1 MWGIEARGV
10 TKTYGDGQAAVM
22 ALRGVDLQVAKG
34 RFLAIMGPSGSGK
47 SSLLYILGGMEQPT
61 SGQVLVEGEDLAA
74 MDDKRR
80 TLMRRQRLG
89 FIFQAFNLLPALTAE
104 ENVRVPLQ
112 LGGLS
117 TRGAAERAAE
127 ALELVGIGHRRR
139 HLPSSLSGGEQ
150 QRVAIARALAARPAV
165 LLADEPTGNLDS
177 ANSRQVTDILRRLVD
192 QQQQTLVMVTHD
204 AEVAGYADQIIRFRD
219 GQVESDG
226 IAGCSRG
233 DMVQEGRQ

>member
-89 FIFQAFNLLPALTAE
+89 FIFQAFNLLPAATAE

-117 TRGAAERAAE
+117 TRGACRAGSRSPRIGRYRSSTQAPPEQPLGRRAATGGDRSC
-127 ALELVGIGHRRR
+127 AGGPAGGVVGRR
-139 HLPSSLSGGEQ
+139 
-150 QRVAIARALAARPAV
+150 
-165 LLADEPTGNLDS
+165 ADRKS
-177 ANSRQVTDILRRLVD
+177 
-192 QQQQTLVMVTHD
+192 
-204 AEVAGYADQIIRFRD
+204 RFRQQPPGD
-219 GQVESDG
+219 GYSSETGGPAATDARDG
-226 IAGCSRG
+226 HP
-233 DMVQEGRQ
+233 